1 MHIVPEIASKLNAT
15 TQTARDKGRQHTT
28 LKANAKKKRSK
39 GQLEEVKDV
48 EAELKADKQ
57 AFLLEVK
64 RLQEIANANGQ
75 AQQQIGAN

>member
-1 MHIVPEIASKLNAT
+1 MPAPRRR
-15 TQTARDKGRQHTT
+15 QTAHD
-28 LKANAKKKRSK
+28 LKASAKKKRSK

-75 AQQQIGAN
+75 ALQQIGAN